1 MPLAP
6 SDARECADALRDC
19 AAAGRSLR
27 IRGSG
32 TKDALGDLLPTDDVV
47 HTRALTGV
55 VDHVPADL
63 TATVRAGTRLR
74 DLQAALGERGQFLPL
89 DPPHREATIG
99 GIVCANSNGLGSL
112 RYGTVRDL
120 LIGSTTALADGTIA
134 RAGGRVV
141 KNVAGYDLNKLLVGS
156 FGTLGV
162 LVEATFK
169 VLPLPSARAA
179 CVRACPDAGSAF
191 ARAAAIV
198 RTSLRPSALVVERTG
213 RDWRLVVGAA
223 GERAVVDRTLR
234 EAGGDEVPDAD
245 ELLGSLRELPATATD
260 GALVRVVL
268 PLAAQAAF
276 AESAVK
282 VDGFARLVADA
293 GSGAALVHVRGDDG
307 TVAASA
313 AALMASARVLGG
325 VARAE
330 RRAPSLVGRISA
342 RGDAEPAGHFLMRR
356 VKEAFDPRGVLEPGR
371 SAV

>member
-156 FGTLGV
+156 LGTLGV
-162 LVEATFK
+162 VVECTFK
-169 VLPLPSARAA
+169 VLPRPAVTAGAHAEFARGADAFAAADSIVRTPARPASLAISSRAGAHWELALQADGDAAPVERTLEMLAQSARAHGGSSQRRDDVA
-179 CVRACPDAGSAF
+179 AVLVALNEISGRASGTVVRAA
-191 ARAAAIV
+191 
-198 RTSLRPSALVVERTG
+198 
-213 RDWRLVVGAA
+213 
-223 GERAVVDRTLR
+223 
-234 EAGGDEVPDAD
+234 
-245 ELLGSLRELPATATD
+245 
-260 GALVRVVL
+260 L
-268 PLAAQAAF
+268 PLAAQSAF
-276 AESAVK
+276 AA
-282 VDGFARLVADA
+282 
-293 GSGAALVHVRGDDG
+293 
-307 TVAASA
+307 T
-313 AALMASARVLGG
+313 
-325 VARAE
+325 
-330 RRAPSLVGRISA
+330 
-342 RGDAEPAGHFLMRR
+342 
-356 VKEAFDPRGVLEPGR
+356 
-371 SAV
+371 

>member
-6 SDARECADALRDC
+6 SDPRECAEALRD
-19 AAAGRSLR
+19 AARSGRSLR

-32 TKDALGDLLPTDDVV
+32 TKDGLGDLLPTDDVL
-47 HTRALTGV
+47 HTRGFTGV

-74 DLQAALGERGQFLPL
+74 DLQSSLAEQGQFLPL

-99 GIVCANSNGLGSL
+99 GIVGANSNGLGTL
-112 RYGTVRDL
+112 RYGSVRDL
-120 LIGSTTALADGTIA
+120 LIGSTTALADGTVA

-169 VLPLPSARAA
+169 VLPLPPARGAS
-179 CVRACPDAGSAF
+179 VRVCPDAGSAF
-191 ARAAAIV
+191 ARADAIV

-213 RDWRLVVGAA
+213 REWHLVVAAA

-234 EAGGDEVPDAD
+234 EAGGDAAADPDA
-245 ELLGSLRELPATATD
+245 LLEPLRELPATATD
-260 GALVRVVL
+260 GALIRVVL

-276 AESAVK
+276 ADSAARA
-282 VDGFARLVADA
+282 DGFAQLIADA
-293 GSGAALVHVRGDDG
+293 GAGTALVHIRGDDTG
-307 TVAASA
+307 VAASA

-325 VARAE
+325 HARAE

-342 RGDAEPAGHFLMRR
+342 RGDAEPAGQFLMRR
-356 VKEAFDPRGVLEPGR
+356 VKGAFDPLGTLEPGR
-371 SAV
+371 TAV